1 MKTKLF
7 ILLIMI
13 AASVARLD
21 AKFVQEVEMN
31 DGTVLV
37 GYIYKQIPGKN
48 IVFHSNYT
56 RKDPKARY
64 VQHDKNYTLSWKD
77 VKFIRRSSE
86 SDPSWCCDKVTL
98 KNGTVY
104 LGQIV
109 EQQLGVSMT
118 ILLNETLKTVKVK
131 NSDIKTSEKVVTN
144 LNNDLWIDRQYTN
157 QLRLNDNTVREG
169 LIVLQYRGLKTDD
182 CYLEL
187 LRASGYRER
196 IYLPDIKEYVIQL
209 R

>member
-1 MKTKLF
+1 M
-7 ILLIMI
+7 
-13 AASVARLD
+13 
-21 AKFVQEVEMN
+21 
-31 DGTVLV
+31 
-37 GYIYKQIPGKN
+37 
-48 IVFHSNYT
+48 
-56 RKDPKARY
+56 
-64 VQHDKNYTLSWKD
+64 
-77 VKFIRRSSE
+77 
-86 SDPSWCCDKVTL
+86 
-98 KNGTVY
+98 
-104 LGQIV
+104 
-109 EQQLGVSMT
+109 
-118 ILLNETLKTVKVK
+118 KVK